1 MYPRLAISAP
11 RSSERPKLGHDC
23 IQRAAHLSDRD
34 TPKIE
39 AQLELCWPHRLIQKT
54 EEVVERDLSL
64 QEKER
69 LYNEL
74 KAILARQPGPEVAEQ
89 LSVYQSSLRGKTRQM
104 KSMASE
110 LNMYQAQL
118 SEYKYEVERLT
129 RELQDAKRK
138 YYESKRRDQLA
149 RELDAEE
156 RDLGALQAQTQLAA
170 SQSAKTRFT
179 GGGSAIR

>member
-1 MYPRLAISAP
+1 M
-11 RSSERPKLGHDC
+11 ER
-23 IQRAAHLSDRD
+23 A
-34 TPKIE
+34 TPQIE
-39 AQLELCWPHRLIQKT
+39 AQLDLCWPRRLIQKT

-170 SQSAKTRFT
+170 SQSAKARFT
-179 GGGSAIR
+179 GGGFAIR

>member
-1 MYPRLAISAP
+1 MSSLATAFKAFDADQSGTITA
-11 RSSERPKLGHDC
+11 D
-23 IQRAAHLSDRD
+23 
-34 TPKIE
+34 
-39 AQLELCWPHRLIQKT
+39 
-54 EEVVERDLSL
+54 
-64 QEKER
+64 
-69 LYNEL
+69 EL

-179 GGGSAIR
+179 GGGFAIR